1 MMLSRR
7 RFVSAFSGL
16 FVAGV
21 LGSSDKSFAASK
33 TALTAKS
40 KTAKRKSAH
49 IEEYMPLTL
58 NPSVLTSPS
67 KQAVFYSPH
76 PDDEVLSFGPIA
88 SELHALGHELIFVLL
103 TAGSTTVAIKLING
117 ELTSP
122 GNGTRFA
129 FKGMRDPNNSGYAP
143 LTSAD
148 IGKARTIEFKS
159 AAAELGVKKGNAF
172 TFDLLVDN
180 DVPLASATTVIEEM
194 VAKYQDATHWGMS
207 TVDTHPHHRAAGEAL
222 RIIANKTGVRSAY
235 VISRPTLKQITEQ
248 INLKNPD
255 VPIPTPIRPDPSRM
269 QKVRN
274 AMLPYNAWNPAA
286 NSFAIGYSSV
296 PNQFEDLD
304 ALGSAQYSLAAPPL
318 EKVVNWIVSS
328 HI

>member
-1 MMLSRR
+1 MLSRR

-21 LGSSDKSFAASK
+21 LGSSDKSFAVSK
-33 TALTAKS
+33 NALIKKS
-40 KTAKRKSAH
+40 KKANKKIAH
-49 IEEYMPLTL
+49 LDEYMPSTL

-88 SELHALGHELIFVLL
+88 SELYALGHELIFVLL
-103 TAGSTTVAIKLING
+103 TGGSTTVAIKLING
-117 ELTSP
+117 ELSSP

-129 FKGMRDPNNSGYAP
+129 FKGMRDPNNSGYAL
-143 LTSAD
+143 LTQAD
-148 IGKARTIEFKS
+148 VGKARTIEFKS

-172 TFDLLVDN
+172 TFDLLVEN
-180 DVPLASATTVIEEM
+180 DIPLASATTVIEQM
-194 VAKYQDATHWGMS
+194 VARYPDATHWGMS
-207 TVDTHPHHRAAGEAL
+207 TVDTHPHHRTAGEAL
-222 RIIANKTGVRSAY
+222 RIVADKTHVRSAY

-248 INLKNPD
+248 IKANNVD
-255 VPIPTPIRPDPSRM
+255 VPIPTPIKPDSSRM

-296 PNQFEDLD
+296 PNQFEELD
-304 ALGSAQYSLAAPPL
+304 VLGSAQYSLIAPPL

>member
-1 MMLSRR
+1 MLSRR

-21 LGSSDKSFAASK
+21 LGSNDKSFAASK
-33 TALTAKS
+33 SAVATKS
-40 KTAKRKSAH
+40 KTGKTKTVH
-49 IEEYMPLTL
+49 VEEKLPSTL

-88 SELHALGHELIFVLL
+88 SELYALGHELIFVLL

-117 ELTSP
+117 ELASP

-143 LTSAD
+143 LTQAD
-148 IGKARTIEFKS
+148 VGKARTVEFKS
-159 AAAELGVKKGNAF
+159 AAAELGVKKGNSYI
-172 TFDLLVDN
+172 FDLLVEN
-180 DVPLASATTVIEEM
+180 ELPITAATAVIEQM
-194 VAKYQDATHWGMS
+194 VAKYPDATHWSMS
-207 TVDTHPHHRAAGEAL
+207 TLDTHPHHRSAGEAL
-222 RIIANKTGVRSAY
+222 RIVSAKTGVRAAY
-235 VISRPTLKQITEQ
+235 AVSRPTLDQIKKQIEA
-248 INLKNPD
+248 KNPD
-255 VPIPTPIRPDPSRM
+255 VPLPTPLKPDSTRM
-269 QKVRN
+269 LRVRN
-274 AMLPYNAWNPAA
+274 SMLPYNAWNPAA
-286 NSFAIGYSSV
+286 NSFAIGYASV
-296 PNQFEDLD
+296 PNQFEELDL
-304 ALGSAQYSLAAPPL
+304 LGNSQYLLSTPPL